1 MVVEVIRMRLRELFI
16 DRVAVVVAFTC
27 ILISAVFAFIAGIF
41 YASRLT
47 DAAVILA
54 VFSLAFVAI
63 AAIKLA
69 IEWSKTSKLKPGRN
83 SIVGLFLSSK
93 GIVYFKRLKI
103 DDMGIV
109 YNDDV
114 PIGRYNPGD
123 NVFYLT
129 SAPSGSGSGSASGS
143 GSGSAS
149 NPTDGG
155 VKELGNPLYLLKD
168 FGSVVMLINE
178 NTMSPIPK
186 SAFAKGEVISSDVT
200 AAIRSKIDLIYRM
213 VGAAAESV
221 NKGILSAALKSYFS
235 ARTIGLLLIVLII
248 LFIALFAPMLIGS
261 IQSITPPVPSTGGGQ
276 IITPR

>member
-16 DRVAVVVAFTC
+16 DRVAVVIAFTC

-54 VFSLAFVAI
+54 IFSLAFVAI

-129 SAPSGSGSGSASGS
+129 SAPSGSGSSSGS
-143 GSGSAS
+143 GSGSTS
-149 NPTDGG
+149 TDGG
-155 VKELGNPLYLLKD
+155 VRELGNPLYLLKD

>member
-1 MVVEVIRMRLRELFI
+1 MVVEVVKMRLRELFI

-47 DAAVILA
+47 DAALILA
-54 VFSLAFVAI
+54 IFSLAFVAI

-69 IEWSKTSKLKPGRN
+69 IEWSKTSKLKPSRN

-129 SAPSGSGSGSASGS
+129 SAPSGSGSGAGS
-143 GSGSAS
+143 GSSSAS

>member
-1 MVVEVIRMRLRELFI
+1 MVVEVMRMRLRELFI
-16 DRVAVVVAFTC
+16 DRVAVVIAFTC
-27 ILISAVFAFIAGIF
+27 ILMSAVFAFIAGIF

-47 DAAVILA
+47 DAALILA

-129 SAPSGSGSGSASGS
+129 SAPSGSGSSSGS
-143 GSGSAS
+143 GSGSSS
-149 NPTDGG
+149 NSTDGG

-261 IQSITPPVPSTGGGQ
+261 IQSITPPVPSAGGGQ